1 MQVIPYGRQLI
12 SDEDIH
18 AVVEVLKGDYLTQ
31 GPHVSLFEKSICEY
45 TGAKYCIAVC
55 NGTAALHIAV
65 AALQIEEG
73 LEGVTSPITFTA
85 SASAMAYCGVK
96 PCFADIDPST
106 YCLSATSLEK
116 SLTAKTRLA
125 IPVHFAG
132 RVCDMKSISAIAKQ
146 RKLSIIEDAAHALGS
161 EYADGDKVGS
171 CKYSDMTIFSFH
183 PVKTITTGEG
193 GAVTTNDPVLYE
205 RLKLLRS
212 HGITKDPQLM
222 QKNPGGWYYEMVTL
236 GFNYRLTDIQAALGT
251 SQMKRLDS
259 FKKRRLEIVRQ
270 YNAAFKTLSWI
281 KTPCDVD
288 QDRFCYHLYVVQ
300 IDWERIGKSR
310 PEVMAQLR
318 EKGVLTQVHYIPV
331 HTQPFYKNTYGTCEG
346 QNPVAEAYYQHA
358 MSLPLYQGMTD
369 EDASRVIEAVR
380 ELG

>member
-1 MQVIPYGRQLI
+1 MNVIPYGRQLI
-12 SDEDIH
+12 SDEDIQ

-45 TGAKYCIAVC
+45 TGAKYCIAVS

-73 LEGVTSPITFTA
+73 MEGITSPITFTA
-85 SASAMAYCGVK
+85 SATAMAYCDVK
-96 PCFADIDPST
+96 PRFADIDPGT
-106 YCLSATSLEK
+106 YCLSSAALEHA
-116 SLTAKTRLA
+116 LTPKTRLV

-132 RVCDMKSISAIAKQ
+132 RVCDMKSISSIAKQ
-146 RKLSIIEDAAHALGS
+146 QKLFIIEDAAHALGS
-161 EYADGDKVGS
+161 EYADGIKVGS

-193 GAVTTNDPVLYE
+193 GAVTTNDPALYE

-212 HGITKDPQLM
+212 HGITKDPQLL
-222 QKNPGGWYYEMVTL
+222 QKNPGSWYYEMIGL
-236 GFNYRLTDIQAALGT
+236 GFNYRLTDIQAALGI

-270 YNAAFKTLSWI
+270 YNAAFRALSWI
-281 KTPCDVD
+281 KTPSEVD

-300 IDWERIGKSR
+300 IDWEQIGKSR

-331 HTQPFYKNTYGTCEG
+331 HTQPFYKKTFGTCEG

-369 EDASRVIEAVR
+369 EDINQVIDAVR
-380 ELG
+380 DLG

>member
-1 MQVIPYGRQLI
+1 MHVIPYGRQLI
-12 SDEDIH
+12 SDEDIQ

-45 TGAKYCIAVC
+45 TGANYCIAVC

-73 LEGVTSPITFTA
+73 MEGVTSPITFTA
-85 SASAMAYCGVK
+85 SATSMAYCRVK
-96 PCFADIDPST
+96 PCFADIDPVT
-106 YCLSATSLEK
+106 YCLSSVTLEA

-132 RVCDMKSISAIAKQ
+132 RVCDMESISAIAKQ
-146 RKLSIIEDAAHALGS
+146 HNLYIIEDAAHALGS
-161 EYADGDKVGS
+161 EYADGVKVGS

-212 HGITKDPQLM
+212 HGITKDPWLLQR
-222 QKNPGGWYYEMVTL
+222 NPGSWYYEMVSL

-259 FKKRRLEIVRQ
+259 FKNRRLEIVRQ
-270 YNAAFKTLSWI
+270 YNAAFKALSWI
-281 KTPCDVD
+281 KTPSDVN

-300 IDWERIGKSR
+300 IDWEQIGKSR

-331 HTQPFYKNTYGTCEG
+331 HTQPFYQKTYGTCDR

-369 EDASRVIEAVR
+369 EDTNRVIEAVR
-380 ELG
+380 ALG